1 MLKTAMELLAELND
15 LDETPNIEA
24 KTASEIG
31 HSLAETMCAFANEPH
46 LGGGYI
52 VLGVRRLGEETL
64 FSSGY
69 EVVGIDNPDKAQAD
83 IASQAATMF
92 NKPLRPQMRPE
103 SVSGKTVIVIFI
115 PESQASE
122 KPFFL
127 KKFGLPRGA
136 FRLIGSTDQSCTEED
151 VAVLFQSR
159 SSKTYDMSVPD
170 DAEMDDIDIKALMEY
185 RRLRSIANPS
195 AIELS
200 DTDENL
206 LYSLHCIAR
215 VKGELKPT
223 VAGIILFGTAS
234 AFRRLFPMQRVDYI
248 RIQGSKW
255 VENPDVRFMG
265 TVDFRGSIFSI
276 LPRVQATIMDDLM
289 KSYHLPE
296 NSLHSITEPKL
307 PLRVIREAL
316 VNALMHRA
324 YNVHKPI
331 QIIRYS
337 NRLEI
342 RNPGYSLKSPEFL
355 GEPGSEARNPYIAAV
370 LHDVNIAET
379 KGSGIRIMRQNMAQA
394 ELTPPI
400 FDSNRDKNEFVST
413 LLFHHFLSED
423 DLQWLR
429 SFQDCE
435 LTSEEIKALT
445 LVREIGN
452 INNQTYRDINATHP
466 LDATQHLTRLREL
479 ELLEQRGGKRGQG
492 VHYIA
497 GKRLIQSL
505 HENPLTNLDE
515 KSTNLNEKSTNLD
528 EKSTNLDE
536 KSTNLNEKSTN
547 LDEKSTN
554 LDEMYSETPTYIREK
569 LLLLSKRSSK
579 ESLRQIIFSLCAWRP
594 LSTKQLA
601 LYTNRTDHHILHNY
615 LQPMIREG
623 LLEYTIPDKPN
634 HAEQAYRT
642 VQSISSSE

>member
-1 MLKTAMELLAELND
+1 MQKTAKELLEELNE

-31 HSLAETMCAFANEPH
+31 HSLAETICAFANEPH

-52 VLGVRRLGEETL
+52 LLGVKRLGEETL

-83 IASQAATMF
+83 IATQAATMF

-103 SVSGKTVIVIFI
+103 TVGGKTVIVLFI
-115 PESQASE
+115 SEAQASE

-127 KKFGLPRGA
+127 KKQGLPKGA
-136 FRLIGSTDQSCTEED
+136 FRRIGSTDQSCTEED

-159 SSKTYDMSVPD
+159 ASKTYDMTVLD
-170 DAEMDDIDIKALMEY
+170 DAEMDDIDMKALMEY
-185 RRLRSIANPS
+185 RRLRGIANPT
-195 AIELS
+195 AIELADS
-200 DTDENL
+200 DDDL
-206 LYSLHCIAR
+206 LRSLRCVSR
-215 VKGELKPT
+215 VQGELKPT
-223 VAGIILFGTAS
+223 VAGIVLFGTAS

-248 RIQGSKW
+248 RIQGSQW

-265 TVDFRGSIFSI
+265 TLDFRGSIFSI

-289 KSYHLPE
+289 KSYQLPE
-296 NSLHSITEPKL
+296 HSLQSITEPKL

-324 YNVHKPI
+324 YTVHKPI

-342 RNPGYSLKSPEFL
+342 RNAGYSLKSPEYL

-394 ELTPPI
+394 DLTPPI
-400 FDSNRDKNEFVST
+400 FQSNRDSNEFVST

-423 DLQWLR
+423 VIQWLR
-429 SFQDCE
+429 LFQDCD
-435 LTSEEIKALT
+435 LTPEEIRALT
-445 LVREIGN
+445 LVREIGS
-452 INNQTYRDINATHP
+452 INNQTYRDINTTHP

-497 GKRLIQSL
+497 GKRLVQSL
-505 HENPLTNLDE
+505 QENPSTNPNEKPTNLDE
-515 KSTNLNEKSTNLD
+515 KSGNLIQKSGNLD
-528 EKSTNLDE
+528 EKSGNLIQKSGNLDE
-536 KSTNLNEKSTN
+536 ALATDIPEDVQQQLLALPKSPKHLQ
-547 LDEKSTN
+547 
-554 LDEMYSETPTYIREK
+554 IRQSI
-569 LLLLSKRSSK
+569 L
-579 ESLRQIIFSLCAWRP
+579 ILCAWKP
-594 LSTKQLA
+594 LPSKFLA
-601 LYTNRTDHHILHNY
+601 QCLQRNVKDLLERY
-615 LQPMIREG
+615 LQPMIQEG
-623 LLEYTIPDKPN
+623 ILEYTIPETPN
-634 HAEQAYRT
+634 HARQAYRT
-642 VQSISSSE
+642 VQPQTLTTEISNP